1 MHPGALV
8 GLARPADEKGV
19 SVQDAQDQADRWRLR
34 AEEIRRIADSMTRSS
49 AKWALLDLADQWD
62 EMASRAEVR
71 ARRRDPSLR
80 TRAPGTSSRH

>member
-8 GLARPADEKGV
+8 GLTRPADEKGV

-71 ARRRDPSLR
+71 ARRRDPALR